1 MYKIIDSRNTDYE
14 EGRYNRQCDIICD
27 SLEDLPSSEECIS
40 KNISF
45 GSIAWCISEKV
56 YKILNSSGEW
66 V

>member
-14 EGRYNRQCDIICD
+14 EGRYNRQCDIMCD
-27 SLEDLPSSEECIS
+27 SMEDLPSSEECIT

-56 YKILNSSGEW
+56 YKILNGSGEW